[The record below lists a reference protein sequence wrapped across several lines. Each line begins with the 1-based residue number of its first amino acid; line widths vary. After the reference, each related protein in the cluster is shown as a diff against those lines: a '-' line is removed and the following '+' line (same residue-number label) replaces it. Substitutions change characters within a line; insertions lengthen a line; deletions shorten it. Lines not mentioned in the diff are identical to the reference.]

1 MVRYTILTKMKK
13 ILFILVSAIMVLST
27 LSIGAGAAYA
37 QANTSGEWWRPG
49 VSQFAKKVGTDVA
62 QGGSPANEIFG
73 ERYTYAQVVWIIDTL
88 ANLFVGDVLKLI
100 PEANLS
106 VDAQQTH
113 TTADMSNF
121 KPGLIMSL
129 AGYANSLTR
138 KPASG
143 IDYVAQKMQQINP
156 VGTAYAQGY
165 GYTSSLLPIQGLW
178 LAARNA
184 AYLLMTFVVVILAV
198 LVMLRQKIS
207 PQVVLT
213 AQSALPRVAI
223 ALVAI
228 TFSYAIAGFI
238 VDLGFVVQGVIS
250 GLMAAIVAKGG
261 ATEAI
266 YIFNQVNNGVSS
278 ILSYALAFLM
288 SAYSV
293 NGGIIGNI
301 VNGGTPLVDS
311 VFNAV
316 FTVGGHLDFILGIV
330 VAILLTVA
338 MFRIFFLMLMTYV
351 KFILIVIS
359 GPFVLLM
366 SVLGVG
372 GGLTGWLR
380 SLVAQM
386 GVFVAVG
393 LLVMFAHVFF
403 WGFGNDVAFPSGT
416 PISLLGNQ
424 PLSTALNVFHI
435 KALVVAGTSAGAVP
449 SGFSFGNNISSV
461 GFFVSL
467 VVMLSIPKIASAFRD
482 QIATGRGS
490 YGFSTFREAGGPV
503 AGALIGGYAL
513 GKGAVAAPIKKAT
526 SEFVTPRV
534 ERGFEAAKDVV
545 TGAFKGAFG
554 KGNGGTR
561 TGTE

>member
-13 ILFILVSAIMVLST
+13 ILFILLVATILTTSVGVKT
-27 LSIGAGAAYA
+27 TFA
-37 QANTSGEWWRPG
+37 QAPANNGQWWMPG
-49 VSQFAKKVGTDVA
+49 ISQFAKKVGTDVND
-62 QGGSPANEIFG
+62 GGSPANEIFG
-73 ERYTYAQVVWIIDTL
+73 ERYTYAQVVWILDTL
-88 ANLFVGDVLKLI
+88 SNLFVGDALKLI
-100 PEANLS
+100 PANKLS
-106 VDAQQTH
+106 ADAINAPKTI
-113 TTADMSNF
+113 DMANF
-121 KPGLIMSL
+121 NPGVILSL
-129 AGYANSLTR
+129 AGYSDNLTK

-143 IDYVAQKMQQINP
+143 IDYVAQKMQKLDP
-156 VGTAYAQGY
+156 VGTAYAQGAGY

-223 ALVAI
+223 ALLAI

-238 VDLGFVVQGVIS
+238 VDLGFVVQGVVS

-261 ATEAI
+261 AGETI

-278 ILSYALAFLM
+278 ILTYGLAFIM
-288 SAYSV
+288 SSFST
-293 NGGIIGNI
+293 NGGIIANI
-301 VNGGTPLVDS
+301 VNGGSPVADAVL
-311 VFNAV
+311 NAV
-316 FTVGGHLDFILGIV
+316 FTVGGTLDVILGLVVMILLV
-330 VAILLTVA
+330 VAL
-338 MFRIFFLMLMTYV
+338 FRIFFLMLMTYV
-351 KFILIVIS
+351 KFILTVIS

-372 GGLTGWLR
+372 GGLMGWLR
-380 SLVAQM
+380 SLIAQM
-386 GVFVAVG
+386 AVFVAVG

-403 WGFGNDVAFPSGT
+403 WGFGNEVGFPPAFAIPGVNGV
-416 PISLLGNQ
+416 LGD
-424 PLSTALNVFHI
+424 ALNVFHI
-435 KALVVAGTSAGAVP
+435 KALVVAGSAAGNVP
-449 SGFSFGNNISSV
+449 TGFSFGNNISSV

-503 AGALIGGYAL
+503 AGGILAGVGL
-513 GKGAVAAPIKKAT
+513 GKAFGSKVGKEIASPYIEKAT
-526 SEFVTPRV
+526 
-534 ERGFEAAKDVV
+534 GAV
-545 TGAFKGAFG
+545 TGAFKGSMPPT
-554 KGNGGTR
+554 KTGTR
-561 TGTE
+561 

>member
-13 ILFILVSAIMVLST
+13 ILFILLTVSILAS
-27 LSIGAGAAYA
+27 SIGAKTTLA
-37 QANTSGEWWRPG
+37 QATPGDLGTGQWWMPG
-49 VSQFAKKVGTDVA
+49 ISQFAKKIGTNVGD
-62 QGGSPANEIFG
+62 GGSPANEIFG
-73 ERYTYAQVVWIIDTL
+73 ERYTFAQVVWIIDTL
-88 ANLFVGDVLKLI
+88 SNLFVGDILKVI
-100 PEANLS
+100 PANKLS
-106 VDAQQTH
+106 ADASTAPQTVDMT
-113 TTADMSNF
+113 NF
-121 KPGLIMSL
+121 NPGVILSL
-129 AGYANSLTR
+129 AGYADTMTK

-143 IDYVAQKMQQINP
+143 IDYVAQKMQKLDP
-156 VGTAYAQGY
+156 VTTVYAQGY

-178 LAARNA
+178 MAARNA

-223 ALVAI
+223 ALLAI

-238 VDLGFVVQGVIS
+238 VDLGFVVQGVVS

-261 ATEAI
+261 AGETI

-278 ILSYALAFLM
+278 IFMYAMAFLM
-288 SAYSV
+288 SSFSTQ
-293 NGGIIGNI
+293 GGIIANI
-301 VNGGTPLVDS
+301 VNGGSPLVDG
-311 VFNAV
+311 VLNAV
-316 FTVGGHLDFILGIV
+316 FTVGGTLDVILGLV
-330 VAILLTVA
+330 VAILLVVA
-338 MFRIFFLMLMTYV
+338 LFRIFFLMLMTYV
-351 KFILIVIS
+351 KFILTVIS

-380 SLVAQM
+380 SLIAQM
-386 GVFVAVG
+386 AVFVAVG

-403 WGFGNDVAFPSGT
+403 WGFGNDVAFPPAFAIPGVNG
-416 PISLLGNQ
+416 LLGD
-424 PLSTALNVFHI
+424 TLNVFHI
-435 KALVVAGTSAGAVP
+435 KALVVAGSAAGNVP
-449 SGFSFGNNISSV
+449 TGFSFGNNISSV

-503 AGALIGGYAL
+503 AGGILAGVGL
-513 GKGAVAAPIKKAT
+513 GKAFGSKVGKEIASPYIEKA
-526 SEFVTPRV
+526 SS
-534 ERGFEAAKDVV
+534 AV
-545 TGAFKGAFG
+545 TGAFKGAMPPT
-554 KGNGGTR
+554 KGGTR
-561 TGTE
+561 